1 MALLMGIY
9 VLRASRLRPHR
20 EAAAVNLQLHVPT
33 LRRLLGLG
41 APIGVQM
48 MFEMGAFSFSA
59 VMIGWLGTTSLA
71 AHQIAINVASVT
83 YMAASGIAAAATIR
97 VGNMRGHGDA
107 AGARQAGFAAYWL
120 TFLFMGLMALILIAA
135 RQYIPYFYN
144 NDAVVVGQAA
154 TLLLIAALFQVSD
167 GLQVVGLGALRGLED
182 VKVPSLVALLS
193 YWAVA
198 LPLGYWLGF
207 KFQMGAV
214 GIWIGLLTGLTLVAG
229 LLLWRFRQ
237 HSAVLPK
244 AAMAM
249 H

>member
-1 MALLMGIY
+1 MAL
-9 VLRASRLRPHR
+9 V
-20 EAAAVNLQLHVPT
+20 
-33 LRRLLGLG
+33 
-41 APIGVQM
+41 
-48 MFEMGAFSFSA
+48 
-59 VMIGWLGTTSLA
+59 
-71 AHQIAINVASVT
+71 
-83 YMAASGIAAAATIR
+83 
-97 VGNMRGHGDA
+97 
-107 AGARQAGFAAYWL
+107 
-120 TFLFMGLMALILIAA
+120 LIAA

-144 NDAVVVGQAA
+144 NDTVVVGQAA

-182 VKVPSLVALLS
+182 VKIPSLVALLS

-207 KFQMGAV
+207 KLQMGAI
-214 GIWIGLLTGLTLVAG
+214 GIWVGLLTGLTLVAG

-237 HSAVLPK
+237 HSAVLPA